1 MKILYTKEETV
12 EITELSKSLETYLD
26 KLVSNSLN
34 KIAISRRDK
43 IEAVIISIAE
53 YEYIKEAS
61 DYIENM
67 TIERKLRSMYAK
79 IENKKIY

>member
-1 MKILYTKEETV
+1 VKILYTKEETV